1 MFKFLYSI
9 VNAVNSRQ
17 TDRHTLNTYYFSFS
31 FKLIFYFKYIYIYIS
46 MLSII
51 FSKISL
57 SALPGL
63 EMCHFVQVD
72 ATIDLIFVLSAI

>member
-1 MFKFLYSI
+1 
-9 VNAVNSRQ
+9 
-17 TDRHTLNTYYFSFS
+17 
-31 FKLIFYFKYIYIYIS
+31 

-63 EMCHFVQVD
+63 EMCHFVQVG
-72 ATIDLIFVLSAI
+72 ATIDTIFVLSAI